1 MDEVIKEFIKNA
13 ETFYEKIDENSKNFV
28 PNHRFKSWEHNYR
41 IFCEEREKTNPDID
55 KLSIHLSFYLA
66 SWGMYRGS
74 SFLLQNDYK
83 IHEEAVKKI
92 IKEEFY
98 SLRDIKFNEL
108 KSKHFQF
115 KNQTIHIN
123 LIHI

>member
-1 MDEVIKEFIKNA
+1 MDELIKKFIKNA
-13 ETFYEKIDENSKNFV
+13 EIFYEKIDENSENFV

-74 SFLLQNDYK
+74 SFLLQKDEDHHFYCK
-83 IHEEAVKKI
+83 RI
-92 IKEEFY
+92 IKY
-98 SLRDIKFNEL
+98 MKKL
-108 KSKHFQF
+108 
-115 KNQTIHIN
+115 
-123 LIHI
+123 